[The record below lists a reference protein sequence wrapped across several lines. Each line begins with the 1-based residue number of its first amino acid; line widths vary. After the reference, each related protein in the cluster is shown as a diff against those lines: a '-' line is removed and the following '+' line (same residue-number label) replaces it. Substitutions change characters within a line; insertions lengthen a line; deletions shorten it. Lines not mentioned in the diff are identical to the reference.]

1 MGGQRP
7 IEHLLVGL
15 RMRGA
20 SRWVIL
26 SPGLRVRILEGSM
39 DKTDKYFQII
49 NCSPVPTFWK
59 DAERYF
65 MGCNQKFLDMV
76 DVENIESLLE
86 RRDVDLPWAR
96 NWEQFERDDRQVLE
110 TGQTVSRLEQI
121 PSGDGEVVWSE
132 TIKHP
137 IVQDGKITGLVGFC
151 KDVTI
156 ERRLQEIERERS
168 IDKLHLQLADLVGKF
183 MNEVQHTKLSIVE
196 QRVGLSQRS
205 DGISRRQISLSSR
218 ESEIIY
224 YLSIYKSP
232 KEIAKI
238 LSILHGKDISVRAVQ
253 TAISDRLYVKFD
265 VNTTSQLLERAAV
278 HNLIPLRM
286 PS

>member
-1 MGGQRP
+1 MS
-7 IEHLLVGL
+7 IGL
-15 RMRGA
+15 KMQ
-20 SRWVIL
+20 
-26 SPGLRVRILEGSM
+26 ILENGM

-49 NCSPVPTFWK
+49 NYSPVPTFWK
-59 DAERYF
+59 NAERYF
-65 MGCNQKFLDMV
+65 VGCNQKFLDMV
-76 DVENIESLLE
+76 DVEEVDSLLE
-86 RRDVDLPWAR
+86 RRDIDLPWAR
-96 NWEQFERDDRQVLE
+96 NWELFEKDDRQVLE

-121 PSGDGEVVWSE
+121 PSGDGEAVWSE
-132 TIKHP
+132 TVKCP
-137 IVQDGKITGLVGFC
+137 IIRDGKIEGLVGFC

-168 IDKLHLQLADLVGKF
+168 IDKLHLQLADLVDKF
-183 MNEVQHTKLSIVE
+183 MNEAQYTKLSIVD
-196 QRVGLSQRS
+196 QRLGLNQRG
-205 DGISRRQISLSSR
+205 DRVSREQISLSNR

-232 KEIAKI
+232 KEIARI
-238 LSILHGKDISVRAVQ
+238 LSVIHGKEISVRAVQ

-265 VNTTSQLLERAAV
+265 VNTTSQLLERAAA

>member
-1 MGGQRP
+1 
-7 IEHLLVGL
+7 
-15 RMRGA
+15 
-20 SRWVIL
+20 
-26 SPGLRVRILEGSM
+26 M

-49 NCSPVPTFWK
+49 NYSPVPTFWK
-59 DAERYF
+59 NAERYF

-76 DVENIESLLE
+76 DIEDINSLLE
-86 RRDVDLPWAR
+86 KRDINLPWAR
-96 NWEQFERDDRQVLE
+96 NWELFERDDRQVLE
-110 TGQTVSRLEQI
+110 AGQTVSRLEQI

-137 IVQDGKITGLVGFC
+137 LMRDGEIVGLVGFC

-168 IDKLHLQLADLVGKF
+168 IDRLHLQLADLVDKF
-183 MNEVQHTKLSIVE
+183 MNEAQHTKLSILD
-196 QRVGLSQRS
+196 QRLGLNQKS
-205 DGISRRQISLSSR
+205 DRINREQISLSNR
-218 ESEIIY
+218 EQEIIY

-232 KEIAKI
+232 KEIARI
-238 LSILHGKDISVRAVQ
+238 LSIIHDKDISIRAVQ

-265 VNTTSQLLERAAV
+265 VNTTSQLLERATAYG
-278 HNLIPLRM
+278 LIPLRM